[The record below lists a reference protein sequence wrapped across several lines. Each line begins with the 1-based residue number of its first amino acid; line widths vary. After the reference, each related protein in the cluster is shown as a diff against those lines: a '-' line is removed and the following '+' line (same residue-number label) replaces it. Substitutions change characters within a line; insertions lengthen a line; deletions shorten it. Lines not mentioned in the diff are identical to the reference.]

1 MRLNPHLA
9 AMPGGYLFGE
19 IARRV
24 QAYEPAAPRPI
35 IRLGIG
41 DVTQPLAPAIT
52 QALVDAAREMGT
64 PEGFHGYPPDQGY
77 AFLRRAIIDA
87 DYAPLG
93 VGLELDEV
101 FITDGAKTDTSALP
115 ELLAADARVAVTDP
129 VYPAYVD
136 ANAMAGRLGHYE
148 KGAWSRLVT
157 LPCHADNAFVPE
169 LPRERVDLLYLCYP
183 NNPTGTVL
191 TQAQLARFVAYALE
205 TDTLILFDAAYK
217 AYITDP
223 AIPRSI
229 YQIPGAERVAVECC
243 SFSKSA
249 GFTGTRCAYTVIPK
263 ALQGRVDGRM
273 VSLNALW
280 ARRVACRQNGVSYPV
295 QRAAAAALSPAGQ
308 AQVAAQVQAYIDNA
322 HAIVAAL
329 QGAGLEVFGGIHAP
343 YVWLRIPGGQSA
355 WDFFDHLLH
364 RAQVV
369 GTPGSGFGPAGEGY
383 LRLTAFNTAERTREA
398 LARILA
404 VL

>member
-9 AMPGGYLFGE
+9 AMPGGYLFAE

-24 QAYEPAAPRPI
+24 QACEATAPRPI

-52 QALVDAAREMGT
+52 QALVEAAREMGT
-64 PEGFHGYPPDQGY
+64 AEGFHGYPPDQGY
-77 AFLRRAIIDA
+77 PFLRQAIIDA
-87 DYAPLG
+87 DYASLG
-93 VGLELDEV
+93 VDLALDEV
-101 FITDGAKTDTSALP
+101 FVTDGAKTDTSALP
-115 ELLAADARVAVTDP
+115 ELLAADARIAVTDP

-136 ANAMAGRLGHYE
+136 ANAMAGRLGRYE
-148 KGAWSRLVT
+148 NGAWSRLVT
-157 LPCHADNAFVPE
+157 LPCHAGNAFVPE

-191 TQAQLARFVAYALE
+191 TREQLARFVDYALE
-205 TDTLILFDAAYK
+205 TETLILFDAAYK

-229 YQIPGAERVAVECC
+229 YEIPGAERIALECC

-263 ALQGRVDGRM
+263 ALQGQVDGRS

-280 ARRVACRQNGVSYPV
+280 ARRIACRQNGVSYPI
-295 QRAAAAALSPAGQ
+295 QRAAAAALSPVGQ
-308 AQVAAQVQAYIDNA
+308 AQVAAQVRAYTENA

-329 QGAGLEVFGGIHAP
+329 QGAGLEVFGGVHAP
-343 YVWLRIPGGQSA
+343 YVWLRIPGGQGA

-364 RAQVV
+364 QAQVV

-383 LRLTAFNTAERTREA
+383 MRLTAFNSAERTHEA

>member
-1 MRLNPHLA
+1 MHLNPHLA
-9 AMPGGYLFGE
+9 AMPGGYLFAE

-24 QAYEPAAPRPI
+24 QAYEPTAPRPL

-41 DVTQPLAPAIT
+41 DVTQPLAPAIAEAMA
-52 QALVDAAREMGT
+52 QAAREMGT
-64 PEGFHGYPPDQGY
+64 AEGFRGYPPDQGY
-77 AFLRRAIIDA
+77 AFLRQAIAEA
-87 DYAPLG
+87 DYAPRG
-93 VGLELDEV
+93 VTLDIDEI

-115 ELLAADARVAVTDP
+115 ELLAADARIAVTDP

-136 ANAMAGRLGHYE
+136 ANAMMGRLGRFE
-148 KGAWSRLVT
+148 GGAWPQLVT
-157 LPCHADNAFVPE
+157 LPCHAGNGFVPE
-169 LPRERVDLLYLCYP
+169 LPAQPVDMLYLCYP

-191 TQAQLARFVAYALE
+191 TREQLARFVDYALE

-223 AIPRSI
+223 AIPHSI
-229 YQIPGAERVAVECC
+229 YEIPGADRIAIECC

-249 GFTGTRCAYTVIPK
+249 GFTGTRCAYTVVPK
-263 ALQGRVDGRM
+263 ALTGRVEGRT

-295 QRAAAAALSPAGQ
+295 QRAAAAALSAPGQ
-308 AQVAAQVQAYIDNA
+308 AQVAAQVRAYIDNA
-322 HAIVAAL
+322 HHMVAAL
-329 QGAGLEVFGGIHAP
+329 QGAGLQVFGGVHAP
-343 YVWLRIPGGQSA
+343 YVWLKIPGGQSA

-364 RAQVV
+364 HAQVV
-369 GTPGSGFGPAGEGY
+369 GTPGSGFGPAGEGH
-383 LRLTAFNTAERTREA
+383 LRLTAFNTADNTREA
-398 LARILA
+398 LERVLA